1 MREDGPGAWSVR
13 ERVCQ
18 APGLSVREDGLS
30 VREDGL
36 SVREDGLSV
45 REASSAGVS
54 MRESG
59 PGAWSVRERGWSV
72 RERGRFS
79 RCIHEG
85 VRSRRLVHESPAATE
100 PSRRHDHDSAD
111 GIVTPHNGSWEA
123 G

>member
-1 MREDGPGAWSVR
+1 MPHAYTHASCRQPCLMGSPMPHRDAMPHADTSGSLRWENLFQATGPWGSLV
-13 ERVCQ
+13 Q

-36 SVREDGLSV
+36 SVREAG
-45 REASSAGVS
+45 SAVVS

-79 RCIHEG
+79 RCSHEG
-85 VRSRRLVHESPAATE
+85 VRSRRLVCP
-100 PSRRHDHDSAD
+100 
-111 GIVTPHNGSWEA
+111 
-123 G
+123 